1 MKLLKVLF
9 FISLLILPALSF
21 AVTVPVKA
29 VLSIE
34 LEVSV
39 VEEWAVGH
47 SYKVGSK
54 VLYNGNIYICI
65 QACTAASA
73 AMNPENTPA
82 FWKLQ
87 PQT

>member
-1 MKLLKVLF
+1 LKLLKVLF
-9 FISLLILPALSF
+9 FINLLILPALSF
-21 AVTVPVKA
+21 AVTVPVDA
-29 VLSIE
+29 NTCP
-34 LEVSV
+34 V
-39 VEEWAVGH
+39 VEEWAVGN

-54 VLYNGNIYICI
+54 VLYNDNIYICI